1 MAASLFGGLF
11 PTGAGSSGVGKAS
24 ASDDDVEAGGNLLDE
39 WRAYEGDAAKT
50 TSSPAS
56 ARGKMDAG
64 MTSSGDAKKA
74 DGGGGGVGDL
84 SATAGTMIGSIT
96 GGLGGILRTTS
107 QTLGDVSEALPSRT
121 MVTAA
126 TVLACFGGFQ
136 LMLAVFVFL
145 PMIVIAPQKFALSFT
160 GGSACLFVA
169 SLLLRG
175 WKSQLK
181 QMISKERLPFTCSY
195 VFSIIATV
203 YASLIVHSYF
213 LSVIF
218 SFVQVVCL
226 SYYMVSYL
234 PGGTAGLSTLL
245 TLMSSVV
252 KTTFSAIFTRK

>member
-11 PTGAGSSGVGKAS
+11 PTVGGGGVGKGS
-24 ASDDDVEAGGNLLDE
+24 VSDEDVEAGGNLLDE
-39 WRAYEGDAAKT
+39 WRAYEGDGGKT
-50 TSSPAS
+50 TGSPAS

-64 MTSSGDAKKA
+64 MTGAVGDAA
-74 DGGGGGVGDL
+74 EGGGGGVGDL

-107 QTLGDVSEALPSRT
+107 QTLSDVNEALPSRT

-160 GGSACLFVA
+160 GGSACLFIA

-195 VFSIIATV
+195 VFSIVATV

-213 LSVIF
+213 LSLIF

-245 TLMSSVV
+245 TVMSSVV
-252 KTTFSAIFTRK
+252 KSTFSALFRK